1 MAITKRRE
9 PSCRHCRITP
19 RKQTFVIAAARLDLE
34 CIATRHVTNLEASS
48 PLGVRLLTKWSVVD
62 MVDGDLRDQIARLES
77 DIEQLAEGLER
88 CRKAMLLSKGAIAA
102 GGICI
107 LAYFLGIRFEPT
119 IVIGALAAIVG
130 GVVGFGSNSSTAK
143 QTMAAMKVAE
153 AQRTEL
159 IGMIDLRSVGSRNG
173 RQAIDS

>member
-1 MAITKRRE
+1 M
-9 PSCRHCRITP
+9 
-19 RKQTFVIAAARLDLE
+19 QRLVWIWNALLP
-34 CIATRHVTNLEASS
+34 RHVTNLEASS
-48 PLGVRLLTKWSVVD
+48 PLGFACSQTWSVVD